1 MTRRALVL
9 GAGGPAAESWST
21 GIIAGLA
28 DAGVD
33 VRDADL
39 FIGTS
44 AGAAVAA
51 QMCSLLPTEQL
62 FARQVTPAV
71 DSREAWPTIDFQQ
84 LKVDVSRAKQGGGDV
99 RAILQRVGFLAEATA
114 SSLAAQRRQTVESRL
129 PVRTWPPG
137 RMLAVAVDI
146 DTGERRVFERGSGVE
161 LIDAV
166 AASGAAPGVWPVVTI
181 EGRRYMDGGAYS
193 TANAD
198 LAADCDRVLVLEL
211 PPSDPPLAA
220 VTSEHNIEIL
230 RNAGARVEVVN
241 PDEATRAAFAVMHG
255 NLLDP
260 AVRESAARAGRAQ
273 GRMIAAARVARL
285 WDLAS

>member
-28 DAGVD
+28 DAGID

-44 AGAAVAA
+44 AGAAVAV
-51 QMCSLLPTEQL
+51 QMCTLLPTEQL
-62 FARQVTPAV
+62 FERQVAPAI
-71 DSREAWPTIDFQQ
+71 DSREAWPKVDFHQ
-84 LKVDVSRAKQGGGDV
+84 LKADVSRAKQGVGDV
-99 RAILQRVGFLAEATA
+99 RAMLQRVGLVAGAINGN
-114 SSLAAQRRQTVESRL
+114 LDAQRRQTVASRL
-129 PVRTWPPG
+129 PVRTWPSG

-146 DTGERRVFERGSGVE
+146 DTGERRTFERGSGVE

-181 EGRRYMDGGAYS
+181 AGRRYMDGGAYS

-241 PDEATRAAFAVMHG
+241 PDDATKAAFAAVHG

-260 AVRESAARAGRAQ
+260 AVREKAARAGRAQ
-273 GRMIAAARVARL
+273 GRSIAAARVARL